1 MREILGLSPW
11 RERLGEA
18 RRALRGD
25 GETPP
30 TQFDR
35 TSLRLLQPRL
45 SIPVWLGRRPRGRL
59 VPISN
64 LFNHLRPPASS
75 GWSVR
80 VTAVR
85 DFRGLQHT
93 YDSHNGTD
101 FATPPGTPVVAGA
114 CGRVLRI
121 SREFDRG
128 GLKIFLDHG
137 RGLVTSSNHLAR
149 ALVRV
154 GEVVRRGQ
162 VIALSGM
169 SGLDGFAFFPWLV
182 PHVHYNV
189 WLDGEPVDPFA
200 RPGETPIW
208 RSGNEPTTAGPGVP
222 TRALCYEPTPFDAD
236 AVAHAISKCRN
247 EGVRRHLEAI
257 GDLGE
262 RAMGVLFQ
270 ANYYPARFPEPVSLY
285 PEPHPRAPWLDLPFR
300 REDYDGVAL
309 DGAPSAPDSPI
320 PAHTS

>member
-1 MREILGLSPW
+1 MREILGVSPW

-18 RRALRGD
+18 TLALRGD

-45 SIPVWLGRRPRGRL
+45 SLPLWLGRRPRGRL

-64 LFNHLRPPASS
+64 LFNHARPPAAS

-80 VTAVR
+80 VTTAR

-101 FATPPGTPVVAGA
+101 FATPPGTRVTAA
-114 CGRVLRI
+114 ASGRVLRI

-128 GLKIFLDHG
+128 GLKVFIDHG
-137 RGLVTSSNHLAR
+137 RGLITSSNHLAR
-149 ALVRV
+149 ALVSV
-154 GEVVRRGQ
+154 GDVVRRGQ

-169 SGLDGFAFFPWLV
+169 SGLDGFLLFPWLA

-189 WLDGEPVDPFA
+189 WLNGEPVDPFA
-200 RPGETPIW
+200 RPGETPLW
-208 RSGNEPTTAGPGVP
+208 RTGNEPTPANP
-222 TRALCYEPTPFDAD
+222 TRPTGPIDYDPTPWDEDAL
-236 AVAHAISKCRN
+236 AHAISTCRN
-247 EGVRRHLEAI
+247 EGIRRHLEAI
-257 GDLGE
+257 EDRE
-262 RAMGVLFQ
+262 VRAMSLLFQ
-270 ANYYPARFPEPVSLY
+270 ANYYPLRFPAPVALY
-285 PEPHPRAPWLDLPFR
+285 PEPHPRARHLDLPFTT
-300 REDYDGVAL
+300 EDYDGV
-309 DGAPSAPDSPI
+309 SWS
-320 PAHTS
+320 